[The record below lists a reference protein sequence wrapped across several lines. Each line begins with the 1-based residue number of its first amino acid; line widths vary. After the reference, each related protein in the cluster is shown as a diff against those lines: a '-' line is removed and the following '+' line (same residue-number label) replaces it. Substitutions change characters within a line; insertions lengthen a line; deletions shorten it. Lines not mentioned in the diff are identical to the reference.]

1 MCIAVEVQGKSTAES
16 SQSINGINMDQGH
29 HIPLAPCS
37 FSESLEERY
46 NSAVGNHW
54 QRQQS
59 EPWLNSYQPSD
70 LFLSAMV
77 QDQNTSDKKQAV

>member
-29 HIPLAPCS
+29 HIPLAPRS

-46 NSAVGNHW
+46 NSAVGNH
-54 QRQQS
+54 
-59 EPWLNSYQPSD
+59 
-70 LFLSAMV
+70 
-77 QDQNTSDKKQAV
+77 